1 MFNCNQLLIRH
12 KEYDADGNV
21 TYNWGYDPQNYNAPE
36 TSMSTNPNDPGQV
49 IRDLKTMIQAYHDA
63 GIGVIMD
70 VVYNHTFSTVD
81 APFQTTVPDYYY
93 RMNPRWKLSKWYW
106 CRKRDC

>member
-1 MFNCNQLLIRH
+1 MILKTTMLL
-12 KEYDADGNV
+12 EPSFSGNL
-21 TYNWGYDPQNYNAPE
+21 D
-36 TSMSTNPNDPGQV
+36 DPGQV

-93 RMNPRWKLSKWYW
+93 RMNPDGTFQNGTGGEMKPQANTKCTAST
-106 CRKRDC
+106 

>member
-1 MFNCNQLLIRH
+1 MTLKTTMRQNQVSSNL
-12 KEYDADGNV
+12 D
-21 TYNWGYDPQNYNAPE
+21 
-36 TSMSTNPNDPGQV
+36 DPGQV

-81 APFQTTVPDYYY
+81 ALFPNNCSWIITIV
-93 RMNPRWKLSKWYW
+93 
-106 CRKRDC
+106 

>member
-1 MFNCNQLLIRH
+1 MFNCKPIADRH

-21 TYNWGYDPQNYNAPE
+21 TYNWGYGSTKLQCTR
-36 TSMSTNPNDPGQV
+36 TSMSHDPNDPGEV
-49 IRDLKTMIQAYHDA
+49 IHDLKTMIQAYHDA

-81 APFQTTVPDYYY
+81 APFQTTVPDY
-93 RMNPRWKLSKWYW
+93 
-106 CRKRDC
+106 